1 MNDEMLMNNYLLLL
15 KSTVEVYVHGTLES
29 SNEDVRNLLKT
40 CLNDTL
46 SSQALTYDEMVD
58 YGWYKVTNLETNK
71 IQQTIDKLQKCN

>member
-29 SNEDVRNLLKT
+29 SNENVRSILKS

-46 SSQALTYDEMVD
+46 SSQAATYDEMVD
-58 YGWYKVTNLETNK
+58 FGWYKVTNVESDMIN
-71 IQQTIDKLQKCN
+71 QTIQKLEKCN